1 LCIVSFRNC
10 PLTIELIRRI
20 AAIMSENQLCLKT
33 NDGKVFRVSEAEV
46 AKAETIR
53 RMCADIPAAEGEDE
67 EIPLQN
73 INSTIFTKVLEWLR
87 HHKDDPPL
95 PEDDDNREKRTD
107 DIPPWDQEF
116 LKVDQGTLFEIIL
129 AANFLDIKALLDVS
143 CKTVANMIKGK
154 TPEEIR
160 KTFNIVNDFTP
171 AEEEQIKKENAW
183 CEEK

>member
-1 LCIVSFRNC
+1 MTEKQDNTLS
-10 PLTIELIRRI
+10 
-20 AAIMSENQLCLKT
+20 LKT
-33 NDGKVFRVSEAEV
+33 NDGKVFKVLESEVS
-46 AKAETIR
+46 KAETIR
-53 RMCADIPAAEGEDE
+53 RMCADVPAAEGEDE

-73 INSTIFTKVLEWLR
+73 ISSTIFNKVLEWLK
-87 HHKDDPPL
+87 HHKDDPPM
-95 PEDDDNREKRTD
+95 PEDDENREKRTD

-129 AANFLDIKALLDVS
+129 AANFLDIKGLLDVS

-171 AEEEQIKKENAW
+171 QEEEQIKKENSW